1 MRAKFVFALA
11 MGVPLAACA
20 SSALMVDQ
28 APTGQ
33 YRAQSATL
41 EYQPSTVG
49 VEDNTQ
55 AYLQQAMSNALV
67 TGPDAVF
74 RSGDELKI
82 RYRFVGHDEGSR
94 VGRWLTAGL
103 AGGSKTYI
111 EAEFIDRNGASVGKV
126 RSEGAVGMGVFG
138 GSAKSGIDAAVKK
151 IAQYATATF
160 KR

>member
-1 MRAKFVFALA
+1 MKAKIMFALA
-11 MGVPLAACA
+11 LSVSVSACA

-28 APTGQ
+28 APTAE
-33 YRAQSATL
+33 YRAQTAKL

-55 AYLQQAMSNALV
+55 TYLQSAMRNALV
-67 TGPDAVF
+67 DGPNAVF
-74 RSGDELKI
+74 SSGDELTV

-111 EAEFIDRNGASVGKV
+111 EAEFIDRSGVTVGRV

-138 GSAKSGIDAAVKK
+138 GSAKSGIDGAVKK
-151 IAQYATATF
+151 IAQYATSTF